1 MNRANVGASTN
12 VLQMLIDTIMGFL
25 TFVLTYFL
33 VEDDLIIENV
43 KSYFGIYIIF
53 IVVYILTNKDSNLY
67 NITTFYYIDRIFRCV
82 TKAYLFGSGC
92 ILCMVH
98 FVNSDKSNNL
108 FAYVFLSIIY
118 FVLVISTLIFRYIHK
133 VFMGKFSP
141 RCIFVGEEALYDK
154 FNYFMEKTNINH
166 EFLGYVSDDNI
177 PGEGYIG
184 YIKDL
189 EHIIRTFNVDQIYF
203 MIKDDDF
210 GFAKQYIDMC
220 AEMGVTVKLIM
231 DLYKNDDSKSYV
243 GAIGTYPVLTYHCI
257 SLNATEKAIKRLIDI
272 LGSIVGIIL
281 FSPIMLVA
289 AIAVKVTSKGPV
301 IFKQTRVGMN
311 GRLFKIYKF
320 RTMYESAEDMKKQLM
335 EQNEVD
341 GFMFKMQDD
350 PRITS
355 VGKFL
360 RKTSIDEFP
369 QFFNVFFGDM
379 SLVGTRPPTIDEVSQ
394 YETSH
399 WKRICTKPG
408 ITGLWQVSGRSKI
421 TSFEEIVALDVKY
434 INNWSVFQDIKIM
447 LKTVKVLLKRDGAY

>member
-1 MNRANVGASTN
+1 MNRANIGASTN
-12 VLQMLIDTIMGFL
+12 VIQMILDTLMGFL
-25 TFVLTYFL
+25 TFVITCLL
-33 VEDDLIIENV
+33 VEGDLRFDNV
-43 KSYFGIYIIF
+43 KSYFAIYLIF
-53 IVVYILTNKDSNLY
+53 IVVYLLTNKDSHIY
-67 NITTFYYIDRIFRCV
+67 NITTFYYMDRIFKWV
-82 TKAYLFGSGC
+82 TKAFLFGAGC
-92 ILCMVH
+92 VLCVVH
-98 FVNSDKSNNL
+98 FVNSDSGNKL
-108 FAYVFLSIIY
+108 FAYIFLLTIY
-118 FVLVISTLIFRYIHK
+118 FVLTISTLIFRYIHK
-133 VFMGKFSP
+133 LFMGKFSP
-141 RCIFVGEEALYDK
+141 RCVFVGEEKLYEK

-166 EFLGYVSDDNI
+166 EFLGYVSADNK
-177 PGEGYIG
+177 PGQGYIG

-203 MIKDDDF
+203 MLKDDDF

-220 AEMGVTVKLIM
+220 AEMGVTVKIIM

-257 SLNATEKAIKRLIDI
+257 SLNTTEKTIKRMIDI
-272 LGSIVGIIL
+272 VGSIVGIVL
-281 FSPIMLVA
+281 FSPIMIVA

-335 EQNEVD
+335 DQNEVD

-350 PRITS
+350 PRITK

-369 QFFNVFFGDM
+369 QFFNVFLGDM
-379 SLVGTRPPTIDEVSQ
+379 SLVGTRPPTIDEVSR

-434 INNWSVFQDIKIM
+434 IDNWSVLQDIKIM